1 MQFALLIEKL
11 LVFDFSLCPSV
22 KMIANNRST
31 SSTGNLTTRKKRNRW
46 DSDEEEEDE
55 SSASHHGDVEASSSS
70 SMRKEDALWKDED
83 SDGNAVSLCSEVTR
97 QQSQKE
103 EEKESK
109 IEQTSICYYSPL
121 LHGCRYVSDCYERLD
136 VIAEGSYGIV
146 WKARDVLS
154 KEIVALKQIKNIATN
169 EGFPILALREV
180 QALLDLSHD
189 CIVSVHEVV
198 IGTSLDKVFMVF
210 PVGPSHSYRT
220 LFFSLTP
227 S

>member
-1 MQFALLIEKL
+1 
-11 LVFDFSLCPSV
+11 
-22 KMIANNRST
+22 MIANNRST

-70 SMRKEDALWKDED
+70 SMRKEDALCKDEG
-83 SDGNAVSLCSEVTR
+83 SDRNAVSLCSEDTNR

-103 EEKESK
+103 EEEESK

-210 PVGPSHSYRT
+210 PVGPSHSYRA
-220 LFFSLTP
+220 FFFLSYTILN
-227 S
+227 